1 MLQKERIDFFRK
13 LKNKTKNNTFRKIR
27 NIYLGFS
34 KEVNLVRSVR
44 ITERNVNQSTTK
56 KNNHGIK
63 VALYVYI

>member
-1 MLQKERIDFFRK
+1 MLQKESIDFFRK

-44 ITERNVNQSTTK
+44 TTERNVNQSTK